1 MELPER
7 CFVGELSGASL
18 SEDRVGISA
27 TISRTNETKTEMIFA
42 CVTLTIFAYKI
53 YRIKFFENFEGRIRN
68 SFVSLIS

>member
-1 MELPER
+1 MELSER
-7 CFVGELSGASL
+7 CFVGELYSGASL

-53 YRIKFFENFEGRIRN
+53 YRIKFFENFEGRIDRK
-68 SFVSLIS
+68 SVV